1 MTTNLNDLIWF
12 LENTYSENENNTI
25 ENLKTIMENYN
36 GVDWRKYADVN
47 KDFNRKLIYRSENL
61 ELLLISWKKDY
72 STEYHFHPKNGC
84 LLRIL
89 EGTLMENIKLNDNI
103 TTNFYG
109 QNNVS
114 YMHDNK
120 GSHKITA
127 LSQTFSLHL
136 YSPPGFFNL

>member
-1 MTTNLNDLIWF
+1 MISNLDDLIYY
-12 LENTYSENENNTI
+12 LEKNHTSNETI
-25 ENLKTIMENYN
+25 ENLKNFMENYN
-36 GVDWRKYADVN
+36 GIDWRKYADLN
-47 KDFNRKLIYRSENL
+47 KDFCRKLIYRSNNL
-61 ELLLISWKKDY
+61 ELLLLSWKKDH
-72 STEYHFHPKNGC
+72 STEYHFHPENGC

-89 EGTLMENIKLNDNI
+89 EGTLMENIKLDDNI
-103 TTNFYG
+103 KTNFYS

-136 YSPPGFFNL
+136 YSPPGYYMNIL

>member
-1 MTTNLNDLIWF
+1 MTSNLYDLICL
-12 LENTYSENENNTI
+12 LENTFAKNESDTI
-25 ENLKTIMENYN
+25 ENLKTYMENYN
-36 GVDWRKYADVN
+36 GFDWRKYADVN
-47 KDFNRKLIYRSENL
+47 KEFTRNLVYRSENL
-61 ELLLISWKKDY
+61 ELLLISWNKDY

-89 EGTLMENIKLNDNI
+89 EGTLMENIKLDEKI
-103 TTNFYG
+103 KTNFYG

-114 YMHDNK
+114 YMHDDK

-136 YSPPGFFNL
+136 YSPPGFFNS